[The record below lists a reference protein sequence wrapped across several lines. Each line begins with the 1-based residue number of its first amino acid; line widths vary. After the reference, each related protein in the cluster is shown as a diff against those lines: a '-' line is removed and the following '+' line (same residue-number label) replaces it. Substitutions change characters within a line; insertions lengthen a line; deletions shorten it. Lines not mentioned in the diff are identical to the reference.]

1 LRNPGWPEA
10 GCVIADG
17 LCKDRTL
24 PGGPDGDSMKQ
35 VTSHEGQHC
44 ANCGIAMQGE
54 FCHECGQSIHSV
66 LKPIHGLLEDTLDI
80 VLHVDHRVVHTVPP
94 LLLKPGFLTLEYF
107 SGRRVRY
114 IAPFRLMFVLSLLAF
129 FVIHLQIDRASG
141 KWPLD
146 SMGLN
151 GQLPEVTMGDELRD
165 AQTPAEVRA
174 ALKEKLADLDEARKT
189 RGLPQVARA
198 EIDVAAQ
205 KVRAQAN
212 QRLTALGA
220 TPISAAPL
228 AYPAAAAKPEP
239 SETNPAGLASDALS
253 KSPDE
258 KMTPVHLAWLPNMV
272 NARLTLL
279 GQHMVANWHTFKHG
293 NAATREVS
301 RQRLISGFFG
311 VLPPTLFVLIP
322 IFALLLKIFYVF
334 KRRLYVEHL
343 IVALHSHA
351 FLFLNL
357 LLGALVTMLAT
368 WVKPYAEWLALP
380 LDWIGAVLWLWIP
393 VYLLIMQK
401 RVYRQGWPMTVLK
414 YLTIGWCYG
423 WLLLF
428 ALMIAFALGL
438 AQ

>member
-1 LRNPGWPEA
+1 
-10 GCVIADG
+10 VIADG

-35 VTSHEGQHC
+35 LTSHEGQHC

-141 KWPLD
+141 EWPLD

-151 GQLPEVTMGDELRD
+151 GQSPGVTIGNELRD
-165 AQTPAEVRA
+165 AQTPAEVHV
-174 ALKEKLADLDEARKT
+174 ALKEKLADLADARKT
-189 RGLPQVARA
+189 KGLPQLALTG
-198 EIDVAAQ
+198 IDAAAQ

-212 QRLTALGA
+212 QRLLDLGA
-220 TPISAAPL
+220 TPISAASL
-228 AYPAAAAKPEP
+228 ADPAAAAATPIP
-239 SETNPAGLASDALS
+239 SEKNSAGMASDALS
-253 KSPDE
+253 DSPDE
-258 KMTPVHLAWLPNMV
+258 KMPSVHITWLPDVV

-279 GQHMVANWHTFKHG
+279 GEHMFANWHTFKHG
-293 NAATREVS
+293 NVATRDAS
-301 RQRLISGFFG
+301 RQRMISGFFG
-311 VLPPTLFVLIP
+311 VLPPTLFVLMP

-357 LLGALVTMLAT
+357 LLGALITMLAT
-368 WVKPYAEWLALP
+368 WIRPHAAWLAMP
-380 LDWIGAVLWLWIP
+380 LGWIGVALWLWMPI
-393 VYLLIMQK
+393 YLLIMQK

-414 YLTIGWCYG
+414 YLAIGWCYG